1 MTVFPEPPSEAPRI
15 RKIRTSLQRQ
25 MARPG
30 GITIEEAVERAE
42 QGLESQRDRIM
53 ELLQAQVDLLS
64 SLCRRRPARADA
76 KVYALGSALV
86 DMAGFLDIPPF
97 YTAAYS
103 LCETAHQMT
112 AAKAWSWPE
121 VEVHAHALT
130 LILAND
136 CQTSEAIEELL
147 AGLRAVVQHT
157 HQPG

>member
-1 MTVFPEPPSEAPRI
+1 MTVSPEPPRI

-42 QGLESQRDRIM
+42 QGLESQRERIM
-53 ELLQAQVDLLS
+53 ELLQAQVDLLN
-64 SLCRRRPARADA
+64 SLCRRRPPKADG
-76 KVYALGSALV
+76 KIYALASALV

-103 LCETAHQMT
+103 LCEAAHQMT
-112 AAKAWSWPE
+112 AANAWSWPE

-136 CQTSEAIEELL
+136 CQGGEAIDELL
-147 AGLRAVVQHT
+147 AGLHAVVQHT